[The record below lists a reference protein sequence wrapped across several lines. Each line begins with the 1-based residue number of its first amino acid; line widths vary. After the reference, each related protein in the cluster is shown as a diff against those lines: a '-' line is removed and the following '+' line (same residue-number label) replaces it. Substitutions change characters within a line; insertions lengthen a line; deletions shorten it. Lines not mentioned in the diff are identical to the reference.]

1 MARILICSN
10 FSGRYND
17 YYLGHDFINLFPSDS
32 GEWNFYVPS
41 SGCVRADFGKG
52 KEPDYLVMVDY
63 VNGKY
68 RLLGI
73 ATGLEYASNCHSAS
87 DVKEI
92 ESENKANG
100 SIAYFGRSLKNWFA
114 LQPNILYVSYKLKEN
129 GYVYMPLGSVLAEDW
144 DLLAD
149 HAGGNDIFVELGKSA
164 GSDGAIEIDCSWSIS
179 GHAKKLIGQGQ
190 RSYYEDS
197 SKEQRFKAKID
208 DLISKGLLRD
218 VTRLPPMLA
227 VAVKAKFGSCSIL
240 DEIGKE
246 NDENVI
252 SRWFA
257 EYLADAD
264 FYDYFAGKLG
274 LSKSSVAIDVA
285 TELADS
291 GHKRVDITI
300 DNGAELILIENKVHS
315 PVHTTVVGGKAISQL
330 DAYIYNVN
338 KDLTSKEKARTVKT
352 FLLCPDYYE
361 AYGYAGDPN
370 LWDKSVWEPLYYSK
384 LKEIVDGFMA
394 IKGILTSKSSEYP
407 YMGEFSKAI
416 SIHAKG
422 RPESLRESILRK
434 IAKKI

>member
-73 ATGLEYASNCHSAS
+73 ATGLEYASNCHSSS

-129 GYVYMPLGSVLAEDW
+129 GYVYMPLGSVLAEDG

-149 HAGGNDIFVELGKSA
+149 HADGNDIFVELGKGA
-164 GSDGAIEIDCSWSIS
+164 GSDGTIEIDCSWSIS
-179 GHAKKLIGQGQ
+179 GHATKLIGQGQ

-197 SKEQRFKAKID
+197 SKEQRFKAKIG

-315 PVHTTVVGGKAISQL
+315 PIHTTVVGGKAISQL
-330 DAYIYNVN
+330 DAYIYNAN
-338 KDLTSKEKARTVKT
+338 KDLTSKKKARTVKT

-361 AYGYAGDPN
+361 AYGYNGEPK
-370 LWDKSVWEPLYYSK
+370 LWDKSTWEPLHYSVIK
-384 LKEIVDGFMA
+384 GIVDGFMRTPRY
-394 IKGILTSKSSEYP
+394 LSRNPDEYE
-407 YMGEFSKAI
+407 YLDEFSKSI
-416 SIHAKG
+416 SVHAKR

>member
-41 SGCVRADFGKG
+41 WGCVRATFGKG
-52 KEPDYLVMVDY
+52 REPDYLVMVDY

-73 ATGLEYASNCHSAS
+73 ATGLEYASDCYSSA
-87 DVKEI
+87 DLKEVI
-92 ESENKANG
+92 KENKANG
-100 SIAYFGRSLKNWFA
+100 SIAYFGRSLKDWFA

-129 GYVYMPLGSVLAEDW
+129 GRVYMPLGSVLAEDR
-144 DLLAD
+144 DVLGD
-149 HAGGNDIFVELGKSA
+149 HAGGNDIFVELGEGA
-164 GSDGAIEIDCSWSIS
+164 GSDGVIEIDRSWSKS

-190 RSYYEDS
+190 RSYYTDS
-197 SKEQRFKAKID
+197 STEQRFKVKID

-218 VTRLPPMLA
+218 VTHLPPMSA
-227 VAVKAKFGSCSIL
+227 AAVKAKFSSCSIL
-240 DEIGKE
+240 DVIGKE

-257 EYLADAD
+257 ECLADAD
-264 FYDYFAGKLG
+264 FYDYFAGALG
-274 LSKSSVAIDVA
+274 LNKGSTEIDVA
-285 TELADS
+285 TESADS
-291 GHKRVDITI
+291 EKKRVDITI
-300 DNGAELILIENKVHS
+300 DNGAELVLIENKVHYTI
-315 PVHTTVVGGKAISQL
+315 HTTVVGGKAISQL
-330 DAYIYNVN
+330 DAYIYNAN
-338 KDLTSKEKARTVKT
+338 KDLTSKKKARTVKT

-370 LWDKSVWEPLYYSK
+370 LWDKSVWEPIYYSN

-394 IKGILTSKSSEYP
+394 TKQYLSRNLYEYP
-407 YMGEFSKAI
+407 YMEEFSKAI
-416 SIHAKG
+416 SVHAKK
-422 RPESLRESILRK
+422 RPESFRESILRK
-434 IAKKI
+434 IARKL

>member
-41 SGCVRADFGKG
+41 RGCVRADFGKG

-73 ATGLEYASNCHSAS
+73 ATGLEYASNCHSSS

-92 ESENKANG
+92 ENENKANG
-100 SIAYFGRSLKNWFA
+100 SIAYFGRSLKDWFA
-114 LQPNILYVSYKLKEN
+114 LQPNILYVSHKLKEN
-129 GYVYMPLGSVLAEDW
+129 GRVYMPLGSVLAEDG
-144 DLLAD
+144 DLLTD
-149 HAGGNDIFVELGKSA
+149 HAGGNDIFVELGEGS
-164 GSDGAIEIDCSWSIS
+164 GSDGVIQIDRSWSES
-179 GHAKKLIGQGQ
+179 GHARKLIGQGQ

-197 SKEQRFKAKID
+197 SKEQIFKARIG

-218 VTRLPPMLA
+218 VAHLSPMSA
-227 VAVKAKFGSCSIL
+227 AAVKAKFGSSSIL
-240 DEIGKE
+240 DVIGKE
-246 NDENVI
+246 NSENVI
-252 SRWFA
+252 SHWLA
-257 EYLADAD
+257 EYLADVD
-264 FYDYFAGKLG
+264 FYNYFADKLG
-274 LSKSSVAIDVA
+274 LSKALVAIDVA

-300 DNGAELILIENKVHS
+300 DNGAELVLIENKVHS
-315 PVHTTVVGGKAISQL
+315 LIHTTVVKGKAISQL
-330 DAYIYNVN
+330 DAYINNEN
-338 KDLTSKEKARTVKT
+338 KDLKSKKKARTVKT

-361 AYGYAGDPN
+361 SYGYAGDPK
-370 LWDKSVWEPLYYSK
+370 LWDKSVWEPIYYSK

-394 IKGILTSKSSEYP
+394 TKRYLSRNPYEYP
-407 YMGEFSKAI
+407 YMEEFSKAI
-416 SIHAKG
+416 SVHAKK
-422 RPESLRESILRK
+422 RPESFRESILRK
-434 IAKKI
+434 IARKL